1 MTVQLYVITQNY
13 EGSRKCRLGEALF
26 FPKVTCLTD
35 TAKDLRNL
43 VTGNG
48 LALLPHV
55 PNLELATR
63 PVAIHPELIQVEV
76 SLTRSLEAV
85 LLCHHQET
93 AERMIE

>member
-1 MTVQLYVITQNY
+1 MTVQLYVITQND
-13 EGSRKCRLGEALF
+13 EGSKECRLGEALF

-55 PNLELATR
+55 PILELATR
-63 PVAIHPELIQVEV
+63 LIAIHPELIRIEV

-85 LLCHHQET
+85 LLMSPSGDCKEDD
-93 AERMIE
+93 